1 MSSWGLKDN
10 SMLTGNVT
18 TANSSNTITGFG
30 TLFLDEV
37 DPGDFLTIASN
48 EYQVDKVSS
57 NTSLR
62 LTAIAATTSANV
74 RTFVRQAPKFLANI
88 ASTENVYS
96 IKNVLG
102 VDKDEALVQG
112 NKNKGLKTQ
121 GWAHHLTWTGGHGQ
135 TRYRSEVLV
144 AMSKNYNAANA
155 GDAEDDATL
164 LDYLLYFTLQPVN
177 QANVAANSN
186 VTIKVAANSQPIG
199 STITYQWYESP
210 NNIVYAAL
218 TNTGVYSGVTTNT
231 LAISNVAN
239 LNGKYYKSIISS
251 ANVATSNTS
260 NIITIT
266 TV

>member
-74 RTFVRQAPKFLANI
+74 RTFVRQAPKFLSNI
-88 ASTENVYS
+88 ATTENVYS

-102 VDKDEALVQG
+102 VDKNEALVQG
-112 NKNKGLKTQ
+112 NRNKGLKTQ
-121 GWAHHLTWTGGHGQ
+121 GWTHHQTWTGGHGQ
-135 TRYRSEVLV
+135 TRY
-144 AMSKNYNAANA
+144 
-155 GDAEDDATL
+155 
-164 LDYLLYFTLQPVN
+164 
-177 QANVAANSN
+177 
-186 VTIKVAANSQPIG
+186 I
-199 STITYQWYESP
+199 
-210 NNIVYAAL
+210 
-218 TNTGVYSGVTTNT
+218 
-231 LAISNVAN
+231 
-239 LNGKYYKSIISS
+239 
-251 ANVATSNTS
+251 
-260 NIITIT
+260 
-266 TV
+266 